1 MMKKKLSPLSFASV
15 SLTALFFASLATL
28 PAVTPQELAQKYKP
42 LPTVA
47 EKDLPPMPNKVEKFP
62 GAVKHAGLEGRTWV
76 RFPFVENPGSFGID
90 RKGRIFVAEV
100 NRFWQG
106 VPDLRGINEFIRGD
120 FMSQTVA
127 DRAKL
132 YDSIPGRVP
141 DGFYT
146 NTADRLIRLEDRDG
160 NGAADHRT
168 LFSDQF
174 NKPLDGIGFSVLPE
188 DDAVYFTCIP
198 SLRKLTDTNDDG
210 VADTLEDLVTGFG
223 VRVSFIGHD
232 LHGIVRGPDGRLYF
246 SIGDRGYSITTK
258 DGRTLAGPGTG
269 AIFRCESDGS
279 GIEVFCTGLR
289 NPTELVFDELG
300 NLFTFDN
307 TGDIG
312 DKARMVYALEG
323 SDSGWDMRHQS
334 AHQYVKALD
343 WEDFHPAKS
352 MWVAERMFDTFN
364 TDQPQSVYPPAAH
377 VSRGPSG
384 VTLATGVTLPED
396 VRGKFLLTDYGG
408 AVTSCNLLSIGVKP
422 AGAGYTLASQE
433 SLATGVGISDVELGF
448 DGNIYLCDFGG
459 GWSINNNGAIHVLA
473 PTDKAL
479 KDAGAAS
486 AVLFNH
492 GLADAN
498 VEHLAQQHLRSPDR
512 RLRQMAQF
520 ELVKRGAE
528 GQAALLAVAKDATQP
543 VTTRLHGVW
552 ALGQIARQSGGKDA
566 AALLDLSRDAEPEI
580 RANAARTL
588 GDAFKDAA
596 VRARLLEMLKDD
608 STRVRSLAAI
618 AVSRVAG
625 AGDAEA
631 IAALYAMGSANGD
644 SKDAATV
651 DPVVRHAVLSA
662 LDVLGTEQTAV
673 AHASDANR
681 EARLL
686 SLLTL
691 RRRGS
696 AELVRFL
703 NDADPQLRIEA
714 IRAIYDT
721 SAVDGPAG
729 EAIAAIDVLRAA
741 SLPPTVQRRIVA
753 ANYRRG
759 TATNAQHLLALA
771 RTDALDITT
780 REAALQA
787 LRLWEKGITT
797 DPVLGGYRP
806 LPSTGPKRSM
816 QELGSSIGAALRDFL
831 AAKPP
836 QKLTTLALKLADD
849 TGLVLNEATLKDQIA
864 NTKLDAAV
872 RVAALDSLVK
882 SAPDQARA
890 IVAAHLADASPE
902 VAASALRH
910 GLAMKVE
917 GIADAA
923 RTAVDKAPP
932 AAARAGVE
940 AIATLHPAEA
950 LDRWQKRADAKT
962 GLRRELWL
970 DLFLALQTSPDKA
983 AQERAAAYAATSVD
997 AIPLLTTSGGDV
1009 KRGDVIFRNQGACL
1023 QCHKVGSEGGIQG
1036 PPLTTVAERVKPE
1049 KLVESLINPN
1059 AEIAQGYGLSSI
1071 TLQDGSLLAGRIAKE
1086 DKDALTLITLD
1097 NKENIIPRA
1106 KVKTIAPPVSAMP
1119 PMGLSLPPRDLRDL
1133 IAYLTSRTTANAGK
1147 DADAASHGDSHGDEK
1162 IAK

>member
-1 MMKKKLSPLSFASV
+1 LMMKKNLFPLSFASAL
-15 SLTALFFASLATL
+15 LTTLFLASLATL

-90 RKGRIFVAEV
+90 RKGRLFVAEV

-120 FMSQTVA
+120 FQSQTVA

-132 YDSIPGRVP
+132 YNSIPGRVP
-141 DGFYT
+141 EGFYT

-168 LFSDQF
+168 LFSDDF
-174 NKPLDGIGFSVLPE
+174 HEALDGIGFSVLPE

-198 SLRKLTDTNDDG
+198 SLRKLTDANDDG
-210 VADTLEDLVTGFG
+210 IADKQEALVTGFG

-258 DGRTLAGPGTG
+258 DGRLLAGPGTG

-334 AHQYVKALD
+334 AHQYVNALD
-343 WEDFHPAKS
+343 WGDFHPAKS

-384 VTLATGVTLPED
+384 VTLATGSSLPED

-479 KDAGAAS
+479 KDAGAKS

-498 VEHLAQQHLRSPDR
+498 VEHLAQQHLRSIDR

-528 GQAALLAVAKDATQP
+528 GHAALLAVAKDGTQP
-543 VTTRLHGVW
+543 VATRLHGVW
-552 ALGQIARQSGGKDA
+552 ALGQIARQSGGKVA
-566 AALLDLSRDAEPEI
+566 AALLELSRDGQAEI

-588 GDAFKDAA
+588 GDGFKDAA
-596 VRARLLEMLKDD
+596 VRPRLLEMLKDD

-618 AVSRVAG
+618 ALSRVAG

-631 IAALYAMGSANGD
+631 IAALYEMGAANG
-644 SKDAATV
+644 KDAATV
-651 DPVVRHAVLSA
+651 DPVLRHAALSA
-662 LDVLGTEQTAV
+662 LDVLGTEKSAV

-686 SLLTL
+686 SLISL

-696 AELVRFL
+696 AELMRFL
-703 NDADPQLRIEA
+703 KDADPQLRIEA

-729 EAIAAIDVLRAA
+729 EAISAIDVKQAA

-759 TATNAQHLLALA
+759 TAANAQHLLEIA
-771 RTDALDITT
+771 RADTLDLTT
-780 REAALQA
+780 REAALHA
-787 LRLWEKGITT
+787 LRLWEKTITT

-806 LPSTGPKRSM
+806 LPSSASKRSM
-816 QELGSSIGAALRDFL
+816 QELGSGIGAALRAFL
-831 AAKPP
+831 ASKPP

-849 TGLVLNEATLKDQIA
+849 TGLVLAESTLKDQIA
-864 NTKLDAAV
+864 NAKLDAAV

-882 SAPDQARA
+882 SSPDQARA

-923 RTAVDKAPP
+923 RAALDKAPP

-940 AIATLHPAEA
+940 IIATLHPSEA
-950 LDRWQKRADAKT
+950 LDRWQKRDDAKT

-983 AQERAAAYAATSVD
+983 AQEKAAAYAATSVD

-1009 KRGDVIFRNQGACL
+1009 KRGDVVFRNQGACL

-1097 NKENIIPRA
+1097 NKENVIPRA

-1133 IAYLTSRTTANAGK
+1133 IAFLTSRTTANAGK
-1147 DADAASHGDSHGDEK
+1147 DNDAASHGDSHGDEK